1 MKALIYFLLFY
12 SCIFLISMIPEDNVA
27 DNDTSVE
34 VDRKS
39 NKETSYTTHTDS
51 LNKWVMSEMY

>member
-1 MKALIYFLLFY
+1 
-12 SCIFLISMIPEDNVA
+12 MIPEDNVA

-39 NKETSYTTHTDS
+39 NKETSYTMHRDS
-51 LNKWVMSEMY
+51 LNKWVMSEVY

>member
-1 MKALIYFLLFY
+1 
-12 SCIFLISMIPEDNVA
+12 MIPEDNVA
-27 DNDTSVE
+27 DNETSVE

-51 LNKWVMSEMY
+51 LNKWVMSEVY